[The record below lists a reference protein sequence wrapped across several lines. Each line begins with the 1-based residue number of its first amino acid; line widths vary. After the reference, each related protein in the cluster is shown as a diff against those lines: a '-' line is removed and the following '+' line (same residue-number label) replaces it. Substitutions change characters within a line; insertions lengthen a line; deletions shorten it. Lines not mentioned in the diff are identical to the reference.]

1 MKNLNKIN
9 MRKILA
15 IFLTMVESTGYSHTV
30 NDLNDQLKYM
40 AARELIL
47 SQNLANIDTPG
58 YKPQD
63 IKKRSSPS
71 ESIGLKVTHKGH
83 MTIDQNLDYDLVAG
97 DIIEIKPNGNAVT
110 AEHELAKKNENAIEF
125 SKTSNIVNSVRSMT
139 KTAVSGGK

>member
-1 MKNLNKIN
+1 MKKLVFISL
-9 MRKILA
+9 I
-15 IFLTMVESTGYSHTV
+15 IVESAACGQTI
-30 NDLNDQLKYM
+30 NDLNDELKYM

-63 IKKRSSPS
+63 IKKRSRPH

-83 MTIDQNLDYDLVAG
+83 MTIEENLDYDLVTG

-110 AEHELAKKNENAIEF
+110 AEHELAKKNENAMDF
-125 SKTSNIVNSVRSMT
+125 SKTSNVINSVRNMT
-139 KTAVSGGK
+139 KTAISGGK